1 MVSQHRGIEEFRVS
15 AVGAVPGVA
24 TVGPGQ
30 VQGEGRKEVVEG
42 PGNDDVVVKANIEGN
57 EDHGVAYPC
66 VGTKRSGF
74 RSIQSHSSSLTPG
87 SGLQP
92 LRTPVPSFTGSQ
104 PHP

>member
-42 PGNDDVVVKANIEGN
+42 PGNDDVVVKANI
-57 EDHGVAYPC
+57 
-66 VGTKRSGF
+66 
-74 RSIQSHSSSLTPG
+74 
-87 SGLQP
+87 
-92 LRTPVPSFTGSQ
+92 
-104 PHP
+104 